1 MRNLKVKSGHNNT
14 HFIKPKKEK
23 HSISELFD
31 ENWNKE
37 GILDNLQEVPLWE
50 NRLCATVV

>member
-1 MRNLKVKSGHNNT
+1 MRNLKVKSSHNNT

-37 GILDNLQEVPLWE
+37 GILDNLQEVSLWE

>member
-37 GILDNLQEVPLWE
+37 GILDNLLEVSLWE